1 MRKVNLF
8 GYEVCENGTILNL
21 SGKPMV
27 FNKTIDLSIN
37 GEVKSVSYAR
47 FVYYAFHQDFDFENH
62 RFCVKHKDN
71 NIENNAIEN
80 LYITNKKKHLR
91 GENNSRAKLT
101 NKEVEE
107 IREKYFKNEIESR
120 DESINNPF
128 KKVSYRKLAE
138 EYGVSH
144 NLIKQIVKGECRK
157 SG

>member
-8 GYEVCENGTILNL
+8 GYEVCENGTILGLN
-21 SGKPMV
+21 GKPLA
-27 FNKTIDLSIN
+27 FHKTIDLFIN
-37 GEVKSVSYAR
+37 KKKKSVSYAR
-47 FVYYAFHQDFDFENH
+47 FVYWAFNQDFNFENH
-62 RFCVKHKDN
+62 KFCVKHKDN
-71 NIENNAIEN
+71 DIKNNAIDN

-101 NKEVEE
+101 DEEVKE
-107 IREKYFKNEIESR
+107 IRERYFKNEIESR
-120 DESINNPF
+120 DENINNPF

>member
-1 MRKVNLF
+1 MKKVNLF
-8 GYEVCENGTILNL
+8 GYEVYENGTILSL

-37 GEVKSVSYAR
+37 GNIKSVSYAR
-47 FVYYAFHQDFDFENH
+47 FVYYAFHQDFDFDNH

-71 NIENNAIEN
+71 NIKNNSIDN

-101 NKEVEE
+101 DKQVEE
-107 IREKYFKNEIESR
+107 IRELYFKNKLENK

-138 EYGVSH
+138 MYGVSH
-144 NLIKQIVKGECRK
+144 TLIKSIVKGATR
-157 SG
+157 